1 MPDSLLRLE
10 DVSLNYGAKPILEH
24 VSLSLERGEITTL
37 IGPNGAGKSSLVRI
51 ALGLLKPSQGLL
63 VREKAL
69 RFGYMP
75 QKLVIDGSLPLTVL
89 RFLQLAHRSN
99 KTEALRTLAMVEGE
113 HLAGQAVQKLSGGEF
128 QRVLLARAILRKP
141 DLLVLDEP
149 VQGVDMS
156 GQRELYR
163 LITQVRDEFHCGV
176 LMVSHDL
183 HLVMKQTDHVICL
196 NRHVCCAGLPE
207 SISTHPAYLQLF
219 GQPEES
225 ELAVYTHHHD
235 HQHGLSGESCS
246 SEESHSH
253 AGEEK

>member
-10 DVSLNYGAKPILEH
+10 DVSLNFGTKPILEH
-24 VSLSLERGEITTL
+24 VSLSLEKGEITTL

-51 ALGLLKPSQGLL
+51 ALGLLKPSQGLR
-63 VREKAL
+63 VHQNNL

-75 QKLVIDGSLPLTVL
+75 QKLVIDDSLPLTVL

-99 KTEALRTLAMVEGE
+99 KNEALRTLAMVEGE
-113 HLAGQAVQKLSGGEF
+113 HLARQAVQKLSGGEF

-163 LITQVRDEFHCGV
+163 LITQVRDEFDCGV
-176 LMVSHDL
+176 LMISHDL

-235 HQHGLSGESCS
+235 HQHSLSGEPCL
-246 SEESHSH
+246 SEEGHSH
-253 AGEEK
+253 AGEEQ

>member
-1 MPDSLLRLE
+1 MPDSLLRLN
-10 DVSLNYGAKPILEH
+10 DMSLHFGEKSVLEH
-24 VSLSLERGEITTL
+24 VSLSLKRGEITTL

-51 ALGLLKPSQGLL
+51 ALGLLKPSSGEVIRQTGLRL
-63 VREKAL
+63 
-69 RFGYMP
+69 GYMP
-75 QKLVIDGSLPLTVL
+75 QKLVIDDSLPLTVL

-99 KTEALRTLAMVEGE
+99 KSTALNILSMVEGQ
-113 HLAGQAVQKLSGGEF
+113 HLAKQAVQKLSGGEF

-163 LITQVRDEFHCGV
+163 LITRVRDEFNCGV

-207 SISTHPAYLQLF
+207 NISNHPAYLQLF

-225 ELAVYTHHHD
+225 ELAIYTHHHD
-235 HQHGLSGESCS
+235 HQHGLSGDACS
-246 SEESHSH
+246 DDSHEH
-253 AGEEK
+253 DGEEK

>member
-1 MPDSLLRLE
+1 
-10 DVSLNYGAKPILEH
+10 
-24 VSLSLERGEITTL
+24 
-37 IGPNGAGKSSLVRI
+37 LV
-51 ALGLLKPSQGLL
+51 
-63 VREKAL
+63 VRQHAL

-75 QKLVIDGSLPLTVL
+75 QKLVIDDSLPLTVL
-89 RFLQLAHRSN
+89 RFLQLAHRS
-99 KTEALRTLAMVEGE
+99 KKAEALNTLAMVEGE
-113 HLAGQAVQKLSGGEF
+113 HLASQAVQKLSGGEF

-156 GQRELYR
+156 GQRDLYR

-207 SISTHPAYLQLF
+207 NISNHPAYLQLF

-235 HQHGLSGESCS
+235 HQHDLSGEACS
-246 SEESHSH
+246 PANNHSH
-253 AGEEK
+253 GGEEK

>member
-10 DVSLNYGAKPILEH
+10 DVSLNFGDKPILEH

-63 VREKAL
+63 VRQNAL

-75 QKLVIDGSLPLTVL
+75 QKLLIDDSLPLTVL

-99 KTEALRTLAMVEGE
+99 KSEALRTLAMVEGE

-163 LITQVRDEFHCGV
+163 LITQVRNEFHCGV

-235 HQHGLSGESCS
+235 HQHGLSGEPCS
-246 SEESHSH
+246 SENSHSH
-253 AGEEK
+253 AGEKK